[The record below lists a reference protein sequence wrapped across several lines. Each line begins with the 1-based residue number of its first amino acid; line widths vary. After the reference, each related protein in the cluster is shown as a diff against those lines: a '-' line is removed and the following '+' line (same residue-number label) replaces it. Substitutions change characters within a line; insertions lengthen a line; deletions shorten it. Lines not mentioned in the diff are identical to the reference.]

1 MLTILGR
8 KVADEK
14 SLLCLDIGT
23 AFIRASVFQ
32 QVNEQLEL
40 KGYGTVAQQ
49 TGNIQGGSIINLA
62 QTIANV
68 QEAVKKAENMARLS
82 PKNVVVGV
90 SGELVK
96 GTTVN
101 LQYLR
106 DKPEKKIDG
115 QELKSIIY
123 ELQWQAF
130 DLIRKQISEE
140 MCVPEIDLKLVNAS
154 IVSIRVDDAVVQD
167 PRGISGAKVEMEI
180 FNCFAPLQHFGH
192 IQTIAVELPF
202 HELKGVFI
210 QSFGVAHSLAL
221 KNSLESAIV
230 IDIGAGTTDVC
241 VMVDGKIIGNRSF
254 AFGGNSLTK
263 RISYELSTSFP
274 EAESIKLSYSE
285 DELEKKSIKIIAD
298 ALHSDMDIWISS
310 LDFCMKELPI
320 RRLPHKILLC
330 GKASRMKEF
339 TEVLLH
345 HDWQHHFPTDGE
357 KVEVRQLTYADIFEG
372 ENDEKFDREFLP
384 LLAVANTAYDLLYNN
399 SSVEAILNGIIAD
412 KGV

>member
-1 MLTILGR
+1 
-8 KVADEK
+8 
-14 SLLCLDIGT
+14 
-23 AFIRASVFQ
+23 
-32 QVNEQLEL
+32 
-40 KGYGTVAQQ
+40 
-49 TGNIQGGSIINLA
+49 
-62 QTIANV
+62 
-68 QEAVKKAENMARLS
+68 
-82 PKNVVVGV
+82 
-90 SGELVK
+90 
-96 GTTVN
+96 
-101 LQYLR
+101 
-106 DKPEKKIDG
+106 
-115 QELKSIIY
+115 
-123 ELQWQAF
+123 
-130 DLIRKQISEE
+130 
-140 MCVPEIDLKLVNAS
+140 
-154 IVSIRVDDAVVQD
+154 
-167 PRGISGAKVEMEI
+167 
-180 FNCFAPLQHFGH
+180 
-192 IQTIAVELPF
+192 
-202 HELKGVFI
+202 
-210 QSFGVAHSLAL
+210 GVAHSLAL

-274 EAESIKLSYSE
+274 EAESIKLSYCE

-320 RRLPHKILLC
+320 RRLPHKILLS

>member
-1 MLTILGR
+1 MLGR
-8 KVADEK
+8 KTPDEK
-14 SLLCLDIGT
+14 ALLCLDIGT
-23 AFIRASVFQ
+23 AFIRAAVFQ
-32 QVNEQLEL
+32 NVDEQLEL
-40 KGYGTVAQQ
+40 KGYSTIGQQ

-62 QTIANV
+62 QTIAHV
-68 QEAVKKAENMARLS
+68 QEAVKKAENMARTS
-82 PKNVVVGV
+82 PKNVVIGV

-106 DKPEKKIDG
+106 SKPEKKIDA

-130 DLIRKQISEE
+130 DIIRKQISDE
-140 MCVPEIDLKLVNAS
+140 MCIPEIDLKLVNAS
-154 IVSIRVDDAVVQD
+154 IVSIRLDDTIVQD
-167 PRGISGAKVEMEI
+167 PRSIAGTKIEMEI
-180 FNCFAPLQHFGH
+180 FNCFAPIQHFGH
-192 IQTIAVELPF
+192 IQTIAVELPY

-241 VMVDGKIIGNRSF
+241 VMIDGKIIGNRSF

-274 EAESIKLSYSE
+274 EAESIKISYCE
-285 DELEKKSIKIIAD
+285 DELDKNSIKVISE
-298 ALHSDMDIWISS
+298 ALHSDMDIWITS
-310 LDFCMKELPI
+310 LDFCLKELPI
-320 RRLPHKILLC
+320 KRLPHKVLLC
-330 GKASRMKEF
+330 GKVSRMKEF

-345 HDWQHHFPTDGE
+345 HDWEHHFPTDGE
-357 KVEVRQLTYADIFEG
+357 KVEVRQLTYSDIFEG
-372 ENDEKFDREFLP
+372 DNDDNFDREFLP

-399 SSVEAILNGIIAD
+399 SSVEAILNAIIAD